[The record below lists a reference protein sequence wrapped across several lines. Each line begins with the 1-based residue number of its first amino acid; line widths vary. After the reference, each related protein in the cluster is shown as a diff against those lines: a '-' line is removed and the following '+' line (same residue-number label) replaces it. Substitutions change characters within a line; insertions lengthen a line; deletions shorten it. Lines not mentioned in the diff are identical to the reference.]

1 MKTRKKVWSLVLA
14 IALIFTTLFGNY
26 SVQAETVHTHETEDL
41 KEFTIHMKR
50 PFSSASGASIYGY
63 GIPNVYSYYR
73 TSETTTEELSKEWPG
88 DPMYMESIVADGVW
102 YSVTYTAPADKI
114 RVMFLTGISEINLYD
129 DDENWIGIDYQVRDA
144 FPADTG
150 LEGGDGGYLI
160 SGDIWFDPLVMDEP
174 VTANPDITPTPEVT
188 ATPTVTNTPKVNTPE
203 PTPAATDEPV
213 SMPST
218 EPVSGPQAV
227 VDCPSGTT
235 YYQENSD
242 YLDVTVALTN
252 GATSAEVSV
261 DNGPIATI
269 TEPTKFKVGTG
280 KIANSMTT
288 LTVTSTD
295 GSTTNTQHF
304 YYYKR
309 TRVETPSQAGTST
322 VQVSSAMV
330 ALFQT
335 VKAAALE
342 TESSYTVNF
351 TIPDESTLAEDK
363 KVWTAYASKVYAYA
377 YYNTYD
383 GDGNVTGVYKP
394 LDVWPGTEMTKVVGK
409 EGTYTTK
416 VTTTTGKVTLMF
428 VCVKGKVAPHPTQVP
443 NEQGQLG
450 EAFRVCEVIAQYP
463 SGLAGEEVGG
473 YTITEDKD
481 FNVNTLVTTAPSSSP
496 DASAEVPATPEVTVT
511 TPVVSQTPEVTV
523 TTPAVSQT
531 PEVTE
536 PVKTPVVTPEVK
548 ELSGYFGASL
558 AGPQYNTTTMTLK
571 AVAKNVQG
579 TATYTFAVNGNI
591 VAENVNSPVYTWNPS
606 NLKAGNYT
614 ITTIIT
620 DSATKKSITL
630 DKIYPITEKTEV
642 GDITPEPIIPTATPI
657 VETPTVAPT
666 KVVTATPL
674 VVTTAPVA
682 ATNTPIATQTAT
694 VTSTAIATVPA
705 VTATEAPPAQ
715 TEQPPAPATKA
726 PLVGKISFSKGSNKA
741 TAGETVQVIYSQT
754 NESEDQDYTFT
765 YKVKKGSKTTTLKS
779 NTSKDRVNWT
789 PTSSGTYQ
797 ITVLAY
803 DEAKNV
809 VCTTKATYKVKKRV
823 ITLKSFRPQTIKK
836 GKKVTISVGATA
848 SSGKLQYKVVIKNS
862 KGKTVKS
869 KAYSKKNKFTW
880 KPATKGTYTATIYL
894 KNGKGVTIVV
904 TKTIKVK

>member
-26 SVQAETVHTHETEDL
+26 SVQAATVHTHETEDL

-50 PFSSASGASIYGY
+50 PFSSSSGAAIYGSVT
-63 GIPNVYSYYR
+63 PNLYSYYR
-73 TSETTTEELSKEWPG
+73 TAEDVQPLSNEWPG
-88 DPMYMESIVADGVW
+88 DTMKLENIAPDGIW
-102 YSVTYTAPADKI
+102 YSLTYTAPTNHI
-114 RVMFLTGISEINLYD
+114 RIMFLCGISDIYNYD
-129 DDENWIGIDYQVRDA
+129 DDGNFINIEYQA
-144 FPADTG
+144 NYCFPDDKG
-150 LEGGDGGYLI
+150 LDSGEDGGFLI
-160 SGDIWFDPLVMDEP
+160 SGEVWFDPLTMEEP
-174 VTANPDITPTPEVT
+174 VYANPDITPTPEVT

-242 YLDVTVALTN
+242 YLDVTIALTN

-351 TIPDESTLAEDK
+351 TIPDES
-363 KVWTAYASKVYAYA
+363 KVWTDSDSKVYAYA
-377 YYNTYD
+377 YYNIYN
-383 GDGNVTGVYKP
+383 GDDVVGVERP
-394 LDVWPGTEMTKVVGK
+394 LGVWPGKEMTKVVGK

-428 VCVKGKVAPHPTQVP
+428 VCVKGEVASEITPGTNGGDPYRKCTVT
-443 NEQGQLG
+443 
-450 EAFRVCEVIAQYP
+450 AQYP
-463 SGLAGEEVGG
+463 SGLPGEPVGG
-473 YTITEDKD
+473 YTITENTD
-481 FNVNTLVTTAPSSSP
+481 FNEDALATAAPSSSP